1 MGFVSVLPVFFPSI
15 VEAMWKTELDHK
27 LVQSRAK
34 PKLITPSMDHASCL
48 TCTLYICNVL
58 PLQQHIIL
66 VAWLMLKCWRAHTHV
81 QVPGTIGMV
90 GQSFRQQKQWTNP
103 TKQKQHAVD
112 DPNKQTQQNVGTNAS
127 WNCQGH
133 HLHTKGSKVQTWFCS
148 GLQSNGRR
156 NLLKT
161 SARPTARRTSW
172 EVNYWSAA
180 VGGLGTLLL
189 QQNKKFHESVVVRR
203 CSKCSN
209 KHKTC
214 KKKLISVRTLRLTI
228 SHHPIIQLGTFVE
241 HYQTCVEWRR
251 RRTRAKHQVQQYGS
265 CIIYATTW
273 LWTTCRMTS

>member
-1 MGFVSVLPVFFPSI
+1 M
-15 VEAMWKTELDHK
+15 
-27 LVQSRAK
+27 
-34 PKLITPSMDHASCL
+34 
-48 TCTLYICNVL
+48 
-58 PLQQHIIL
+58 
-66 VAWLMLKCWRAHTHV
+66 
-81 QVPGTIGMV
+81 
-90 GQSFRQQKQWTNP
+90 
-103 TKQKQHAVD
+103 
-112 DPNKQTQQNVGTNAS
+112 
-127 WNCQGH
+127 
-133 HLHTKGSKVQTWFCS
+133 
-148 GLQSNGRR
+148 
-156 NLLKT
+156 LKT